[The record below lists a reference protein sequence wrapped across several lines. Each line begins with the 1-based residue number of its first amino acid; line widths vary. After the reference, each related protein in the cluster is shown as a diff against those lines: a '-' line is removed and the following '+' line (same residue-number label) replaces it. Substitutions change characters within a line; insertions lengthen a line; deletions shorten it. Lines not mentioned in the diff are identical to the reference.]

1 MYPELEII
9 KGSEVE
15 PKEIEWLWY
24 PYIPVGKVTIINGDP
39 GDGKSTFVLNLLAR
53 ITRGGYL
60 PFSDVELPPMNVIYQ
75 NTEDDLEDTVIPR
88 FIRAGGD
95 VDRIFFISEKEKA
108 LSFSDERIVQA
119 IKETD
124 AKVLIFDPLTSYIG
138 ADVSMN
144 VANEVRSRFNH
155 LIDAAKKTGCAIV
168 IVGHMNKMQ
177 GTKAL
182 YRQMGSIDI
191 VGSAR
196 SVLLIAPSLDDEN
209 NRVMAVEKCNLSER
223 GKSIEFSV
231 EDGRVEWLRH
241 VDITADELVNSLS
254 SSGSNRTETKQ
265 EQAKDILIDLL
276 SEGGKPQQEVMKVMR
291 QYDIS
296 KRTAE
301 NAKAELGIMSIKVG
315 SAWLWRLPGKKQR
328 NIQ

>member
-9 KGSEVE
+9 RGSEVE
-15 PKEIEWLWY
+15 PKEVEWLWY
-24 PYIPVGKVTIINGDP
+24 PYMPAGKVTIINGDP
-39 GDGKSTFVLNLLAR
+39 GDGKSTFVLSLAAI

-60 PFSDVELPPMNVIYQ
+60 PFSEEKLEPMNVIYQ
-75 NTEDDLEDTVIPR
+75 NTEDDLDDTVIPR
-88 FIRAGGD
+88 FIKAGGD

-108 LSFSDERIVQA
+108 LDFSDERIVQA
-119 IKETD
+119 IKAVD

-155 LIDAAKKTGCAIV
+155 LIEAAKETGCAII

-196 SVLLIAPSLDDEN
+196 SVLLIAPSKDDES
-209 NRVMAVEKCNLSER
+209 NRVMAVEKCNLCEKGR
-223 GKSIEFSV
+223 SIEFSV
-231 EDGRVEWLRH
+231 ENGRVEWLRQT
-241 VDITADELVNSLS
+241 DITADELVNSFFSL
-254 SSGSNRTETKQ
+254 GSNSETKQ

-276 SEGGKPQQEVMKVMR
+276 SDGIKPQQEVMLKMR
-291 QYDIS
+291 EHKIS

-301 NAKAELGIMSIKVG
+301 NAKAELGIMSIKAG
-315 SAWLWRLPGKKQR
+315 KSWLWRLPEKEER